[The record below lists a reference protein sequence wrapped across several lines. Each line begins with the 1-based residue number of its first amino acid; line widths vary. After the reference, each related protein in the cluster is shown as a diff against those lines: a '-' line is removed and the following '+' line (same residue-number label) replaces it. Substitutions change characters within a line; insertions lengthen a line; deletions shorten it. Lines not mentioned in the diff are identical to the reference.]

1 LSRVR
6 GAGSITTV
14 RSGVA
19 VPRAR
24 AQHAAAHGSTECV
37 DVSLGASELL
47 RAIAILPFMLYRRSG
62 FGTTH
67 YVMPRTAN
75 WVVDLAALGLIIAS

>member
-1 LSRVR
+1 MA
-6 GAGSITTV
+6 GAGT
-14 RSGVA
+14 GA
-19 VPRAR
+19 APAR
-24 AQHAAAHGSTECV
+24 RGGCAAAAHRSTECV

-67 YVMPRTAN
+67 YAMPRTAN